1 MKTQRRRATAGFTLI
16 EIVVILAVLTI
27 LATAITPAL
36 LQRVIDQKIETTRQE
51 AKTIHEAIVGRSDV
65 PGQFGFVGDM
75 GRLPQSF
82 EELLRPQR
90 EAVLFTAVT
99 FRGVGMGWKGPY
111 INVGDTK
118 EDVLTDAFGR
128 PYGGISTGQI
138 RSAGPDGVMDNEDD
152 IVYPPN
158 LPNIRGRVMV
168 TIKRMAAEDQ
178 SYTLDPAGYEV
189 RLYYSNNGQ
198 QAMIADNIAPFVFE
212 NIPQGI
218 HAIEV
223 NRLKRNQIVVQD
235 TIQSFGGGA
244 TKLVELYF
252 RL

>member
-1 MKTQRRRATAGFTLI
+1 MTTQRRLATAGFTLI

-82 EELLRPQR
+82 EELLRPQP
-90 EAVLFTAVT
+90 EAVLFTAAT

-158 LPNIRGRVMV
+158 LPNILGRVMV
-168 TIKRMAAEDQ
+168 TIKEMAAEGP
-178 SYTLDPAGYEV
+178 SFTVDPPGYEV

-198 QAMIADNIAPFVFE
+198 QSILPDNIAPFVFE

-223 NRLKRNQIVVQD
+223 FSLETGRVVVQD
-235 TIQSFGGGA
+235 TIQSVGGGA

-252 RL
+252 RP

>member
-1 MKTQRRRATAGFTLI
+1 MTTQRRLATAGFTLI

-178 SYTLDPAGYEV
+178 SYTLDPPGYEV

>member
-1 MKTQRRRATAGFTLI
+1 MKTQRRPATAGFTLI
-16 EIVVILAVLTI
+16 EIVVIIAVLTI
-27 LATAITPAL
+27 LATAIMPMV
-36 LQRVIDQKIETTRQE
+36 LQQVVDQKIETTRKE
-51 AKTIHEAIVGRSDV
+51 AKTINEAIVGRSDV

-75 GRLPQSF
+75 GRLPYSF

-128 PYGGISTGQI
+128 PYGGIETGQV
-138 RSAGPDGVMDNEDD
+138 RSAGPDGVMGNEDD

-158 LPNIRGRVMV
+158 PPNIRGRVIV

-189 RLYYSNNGQ
+189 RLYYSDNGH
-198 QAMIADNIAPFVFE
+198 QAMLADNIAPFVFE
-212 NIPQGI
+212 NVPQGI